1 MIIALHGG
9 LSYEM
14 IYGLGGGFIMALL
27 FFIFIHYRI
36 YKGEYYNKEYVYF
49 SSGRKVVIYLGFL
62 IVNFCVAYIIF
73 FVFMLV
79 FGGISSY
86 FIKTFN

>member
-9 LSYEM
+9 LSEGM
-14 IYGLGGGFIMALL
+14 IFGLGGGFISALL

-36 YKGEYYNKEYVYF
+36 YKSEYYNKEYVYF
-49 SSGRKVVIYLGFL
+49 ASGRKAAIYIGFL
-62 IVNFCVAYIIF
+62 VVNFCVAYIIF
-73 FVFMLV
+73 FVCMLV

-86 FIKTFN
+86 FIKNF